1 MINLEEIVKLQKQGD
16 FKKAKNLYL
25 KILKKDPSN
34 FKVLALLGATLL
46 QSKEYDQAISFL
58 EKAAQINSNLPS
70 IYNNLSVALMMTQNY
85 SESIINLKKALN
97 LNNKYYGAYNNLATN
112 FRILRKYRDAF
123 DNYKKAIQLNPDYY
137 EAYNNLGLLYLQT
150 YKYDECIK
158 CFDKAIKLKTDYIEA
173 YKNKASAHTLFKNY
187 NLAIMDYEAL
197 KKLDQKNIILYNI
210 NILFNKIMI
219 CDWENF
225 EELSS
230 YLKKNI
236 QKINLPPF
244 NFLYLIDD
252 LKLMKSWTK
261 IFNNQSNPINT
272 SKNININFNETK
284 KIILG
289 YYSPDFKEHA
299 LSRLIASVLENHNK
313 NDFEIIGFNFSERD
327 DDDMT
332 NRIKKSFNKFYDVR
346 EFSDQELINFSQKL
360 KIDIAIDLSGYMRS
374 NRSNIFQQR
383 VAPIQINYLGY
394 PGTLG
399 TQWDYIIADRN
410 LIPPESQK
418 FYFEKII
425 YMPDCYQ
432 PNDSN
437 FIFKK
442 HSYQFK
448 EFELIKSKFIF
459 CCLNTCSKI
468 NPSIFNSWMNILR
481 KTQNSVLCLLKS
493 NEIMEKNLINEASR
507 RGIDSNRIVFV
518 PYLGPNDYEK
528 YLQRFKF
535 FDLFLD
541 TFPCSAH
548 TTASD
553 ALSNGLPIITLYGKS
568 FQSRV
573 ALSLLKNLKLDELIM
588 KNIKEYEDYA
598 IAAASK
604 PNKLS
609 HIKKKLLF
617 QKNNNNFFSA
627 KIYTNNLEKVY
638 KTVHQMLLKKIPPS
652 HIYI

>member
-16 FKKAKNLYL
+16 FKKAKDLYL

-46 QSKEYDQAISFL
+46 QSQEYDQAIRFL
-58 EKAAQINSNLPS
+58 QKAAQINSNIPS

-158 CFDKAIKLKTDYIEA
+158 CFDKAIELKRDYIEA
-173 YKNKASAHTLFKNY
+173 YEHRASAHNYFKNY
-187 NLAIMDYEAL
+187 NLAIDNYEVL
-197 KKLDQKNIILYNI
+197 KKLDKENITLYNI

-219 CDWENF
+219 CDWENI
-225 EELSS
+225 EDLSL

-236 QKINLPPF
+236 QKISLPPF
-244 NFLYLIDD
+244 NYLFLTDD
-252 LKLMKSWTK
+252 LKLIKSYTK
-261 IFNNQSNPINT
+261 IFSNKSKAINT
-272 SKNININFNETK
+272 NKNINFNQNK
-284 KIILG
+284 KIILA
-289 YYSPDFKEHA
+289 YYSADFKEHA
-299 LSRLIASVLENHNK
+299 VSRLIASVLENHNK
-313 NDFEIIGFNFSERD
+313 NDFEIIGFNFSEGND
-327 DDDMT
+327 DNMT

-346 EFSDQELINFSQKL
+346 EFSDQDLINFSLKL
-360 KIDIAIDLSGYMRS
+360 KIDIAIDLSGYTRS
-374 NRSNIFQQR
+374 SRSNIFRQR
-383 VAPIQINYLGY
+383 LAPIQINYLGY

-432 PNDSN
+432 PYDSN
-437 FIFKK
+437 LIFKN
-442 HSYQFK
+442 HSYLFEEFK
-448 EFELIKSKFIF
+448 LIKSKFKF
-459 CCLNTCSKI
+459 CCLNACNKI

-493 NEIMEKNLINEASR
+493 NEVMQKNLINEASR
-507 RGIDSNRIVFV
+507 RGIDSNRIIFV
-518 PYLGPNDYEK
+518 PFLGPNDYEK
-528 YLQRFKF
+528 YLQRFKL

-541 TFPCSAH
+541 TFPYSAH
-548 TTASD
+548 TTASE
-553 ALSNGLPIITLYGKS
+553 ALSNGLPIISIYGKS

-573 ALSLLKNLKLDELIM
+573 TLSLLKNLKLDQLIM
-588 KNIKEYEDYA
+588 KNIQEYENYA
-598 IAAASK
+598 IEAASK

-609 HIKKKLLF
+609 YIKKKLFL
-617 QKNNNNFFSA
+617 QKNNNIFNA
-627 KIYTNNLEKVY
+627 KIYTNNLEKGY
-638 KTVHQMLLKKIPPS
+638 KTVHQMFLKKIPPS

>member
-46 QSKEYDQAISFL
+46 QSKEYDQAIRFL
-58 EKAAQINSNLPS
+58 QKAAQINSNIPS

-112 FRILRKYRDAF
+112 FRILRKYKDAF

-252 LKLMKSWTK
+252 LKLIKSWTK

-289 YYSPDFKEHA
+289 YYSADFKEHA
-299 LSRLIASVLENHNK
+299 LSRLIVSVLENHNK
-313 NDFEIIGFNFSERD
+313 NDFEIIGFNFSERN

-374 NRSNIFQQR
+374 NRSNIFRQG

-627 KIYTNNLEKVY
+627 KIYTNNLEKGY

>member
-58 EKAAQINSNLPS
+58 QKAAQINSNLPS

-225 EELSS
+225 EQLSS

-313 NDFEIIGFNFSERD
+313 NDFEIIGFNFSERND
-327 DDDMT
+327 DNMT

-360 KIDIAIDLSGYMRS
+360 KIDIAIDLSGYTRS
-374 NRSNIFQQR
+374 ERSNIFQQR

-507 RGIDSNRIVFV
+507 RGIDSNRIIFV

-541 TFPCSAH
+541 TFPYSAH

-573 ALSLLKNLKLDELIM
+573 TLSLLKNLKLDELIM
-588 KNIKEYEDYA
+588 KNIQEYENYA

-627 KIYTNNLEKVY
+627 KIYTNNLEKGY

>member
-58 EKAAQINSNLPS
+58 QKAAQINSNLPS

-225 EELSS
+225 EQLSS

-252 LKLMKSWTK
+252 LKVIKSYTK
-261 IFNNQSNPINT
+261 IINNKSKPINAN
-272 SKNININFNETK
+272 KNININFNETK

-289 YYSPDFKEHA
+289 YYSADFKEHA
-299 LSRLIASVLENHNK
+299 VSRLIASVLENHNK
-313 NDFEIIGFNFSERD
+313 NDFEIIGFNFSERND
-327 DDDMT
+327 DNMT

-360 KIDIAIDLSGYMRS
+360 KIDIAIDLSGYTRS
-374 NRSNIFQQR
+374 ERSNIFQQR

-399 TQWDYIIADRN
+399 AQWDYIIADRN

-432 PNDSN
+432 PYDSN
-437 FIFKK
+437 FIFKN
-442 HSYQFK
+442 HSYLFE

-459 CCLNTCSKI
+459 CCLNACNKI

-481 KTQNSVLCLLKS
+481 KTQNSVLCILKS

-507 RGIDSNRIVFV
+507 RGIDSNRIIFV

-541 TFPCSAH
+541 TFPYSAH

-573 ALSLLKNLKLDELIM
+573 TLSLLKNLKLDELIM
-588 KNIKEYEDYA
+588 KNIQEYENYA

-617 QKNNNNFFSA
+617 QKNNNNFFNT
-627 KIYTNNLEKVY
+627 KIYTNNLEKGY

>member
-58 EKAAQINSNLPS
+58 QKAAQINSNLPS

-627 KIYTNNLEKVY
+627 KIYTNNLEKGY